1 MKPAGKDIIYQGNT
15 LISVEILPGYSHP
28 VAIKKPFG
36 PDASRHTA
44 VSLEKEFTMTR
55 ALDKVEGVRR
65 ALEMKSIERQPVL
78 ILEYIEG
85 EALKELIA
93 GDRLDLRSRLEIA
106 VEISRIIEKIHKADI
121 IHLDINSD
129 NIIVSKDLG
138 TVRLIDLGSAFL
150 FDGNTHKKVGPEQ
163 ALGTPAYI
171 SPEQTGK
178 INRALDERS
187 DLYSLG
193 VVLYE
198 LISGRLPFAS
208 DEARVVIHQHITRV
222 PVSLTEVFPG
232 TPAVINAIV
241 FKLLSKDAEDRYQ
254 SAAGVRHDLERCLA
268 QLEPDGSI
276 ADYPIGEKD
285 RYRRFRYPQ
294 KLYGREAELRQLE
307 DTFDYA
313 RREQSSIIFVAG
325 YSGIGKTV
333 LIEELQRPVSEQNGC
348 FIRGKYGQYLDTEPY
363 AAIAQAL
370 GMFVSRI
377 MAGPENSFRKCRERI
392 QSAVGSLGKVLTDVI
407 PSLEEVIGR
416 QPEVPGLGG
425 LEAENR
431 FNYVFLSFLSEIAT
445 KDDPLVLFLDDLQWI
460 DAASLRLLEVIHAEL
475 DQAGLLVIGAYRDNE
490 VDASHALTK
499 LISGKESGEMRLWTM
514 QLDNL
519 NLEDIDTLLS
529 DAMGSG
535 DSVGELGAVIH
546 EKTLGNPFFSRRLLS
561 SLSEEGRITFEPETD
576 RWKLDLEKINNETIA
591 DNVASLLAE
600 TIAQLPEETR
610 DILNL
615 AACLG
620 NRFDIST
627 LRLVSDLTEN
637 EIIRLLDVSLG
648 GQYVLGSEGS
658 YEFVHDQIQKAAY
671 LLKDESGRAVR
682 HLNIGRSLLA
692 GTDGPELEDRIFDIV
707 NQYNRGIDLL
717 TDRVEKTRLADLN
730 LLAGRKSRRASAFSA
745 SADYLRKS
753 AALLDEDL
761 WQDDFRLM
769 LDVHNEFIEACY
781 LTIQYGEVEKLF
793 ETIVAHV
800 EDNADLRVAYKAMIM
815 SDTAENRLSESIS
828 LAERYMDRL
837 GITFDNERESA
848 LSVEELYLLPTIEDK
863 EKSAALEILMAI
875 TTPII
880 FSAPERLPSLIFT
893 MLNIISRYGDNA
905 IAASVYAWYATNLC
919 FARKYSEGN
928 LFGQLAVDLLCKYP
942 DSGSS
947 SQVINMHCAW
957 IKHWTASVHDLVEP
971 LKSYHEVGLQE
982 GDFEWCLYCLL
993 NYTLLLWGAGKPL
1006 DEYLIEVGPAIRT
1019 CESKNQE
1026 VTLNMFLLF
1035 AQSALNLTGRSG
1047 STIRLEGERF
1057 SEAEMLPGLEG
1068 NHLLLTLYHLLRMN
1082 LSYLFGENIEAYS
1095 HIGEALKYRG
1105 SLNPH
1110 YLYSKISFFG
1120 GLSCISLLAESE
1132 DESNRRE
1139 AAERLDLFE
1148 RELKLWAETAPM
1160 NYGHE
1165 YDLLL
1170 AEKHSL
1176 ADEPWQAV
1184 EFYGRAI
1191 RGAGENRFVHDEAL
1205 ANELFSRF
1213 WMKSGHDRIAEIF
1226 MREARSLYH
1235 RWGAGAKV
1243 HHLESRYPEWF
1254 VKQAAPVPQSDVSSA
1269 GIASTNENISPMR
1282 LTLDGII
1289 SISHSLSSETDF
1301 DKLLN
1306 TMMRLV
1312 LLSSGASKSV
1322 LLMKQGPEW
1331 LVQARGDAVE
1341 QKYDILVNEPFEPS
1355 DEEEDVVSIPRAAF
1369 DYCRRTGKLFVAAD
1383 AKLDSRLAMDK
1394 SVQEGEIRSLACIP
1408 VMSQGNLRA
1417 MLYFENDKMADVF
1430 TLDRVEILEHLASQ
1444 FGISMENALLYKDL
1458 SRKVDELQL
1467 SEERYELAVAGS
1479 AAGIWDWNIT
1489 TEKIFYSERY
1499 LELLGYSPG
1508 EFSDSLDEF
1517 WSRIHPD
1524 DHHATQLAVERH
1536 LEDRIPYLVDYR
1548 LRTRSGDYQWFHA
1561 RGQASW
1567 DDDGK
1572 AVRMAGSV
1580 SDITKRKQAEEE
1592 LTRSEIRFRRLME
1605 QSPLAMAIWN
1615 PKGQLIRYNMA
1626 WLKQWNIDEEE
1637 AAELMAKYNF
1647 ITDPQIREL
1656 GVLPLVERAFSG
1668 EAVILPPVYYR
1679 GEKLGDNIG
1688 VNLTDPNTKWIQIH
1702 LYSTRDDKGKLV
1714 NVISMNIDI
1723 TDLKRAEEEAREHR
1737 EILARVDRTTS
1748 MGQLTGSIS
1757 HELNQ
1762 PLTGILSN
1770 AQAAELLIG
1779 REDLDRNELEDII
1792 SAIIADTKR
1801 AGEVIRNLREV
1812 YREQKGEF
1820 QDVDINVVVQDTTQL
1835 MHSEFIMQN
1844 ITLTLEYA
1852 PSVLAVSGNRIQIQ
1866 QVLVNIMMNGMQAMS
1881 DLDIPE
1887 RRLHVE
1893 TIREGNEAKVL
1904 VEDNGPG
1911 IEADKIDRIFEP
1923 FATWKPGGTGIGLA
1937 ISNTIVK
1944 AHGGKMFAENRPGG
1958 GARVGFVI
1966 PVMKEEK
1973 THE

>member
-44 VSLEKEFTMTR
+44 LSLEKEFTMTR
-55 ALDKVEGVRR
+55 ALDEVEGVRK
-65 ALEMKSIERQPVL
+65 AFEQKSIEGRPVL
-78 ILEYIEG
+78 ILEYIKG
-85 EALKELIA
+85 RVLKELVA
-93 GDRLDLRSRLEIA
+93 RGRLDLRSRLEIA
-106 VEISRIIEKIHKADI
+106 VEISRIIKKIHQADI

-129 NIIVSKDLG
+129 NIIVSEDPG
-138 TVRLIDLGSAFL
+138 TVKLIDLGSAFL
-150 FDGNTHKKVGPEQ
+150 FDGNTHRKVGPEQ

-198 LISGRLPFAS
+198 LMSGRLPFAS

-222 PVSLTEVFPG
+222 PVSLTEVSPG
-232 TPAVINAIV
+232 IPAVINAIV
-241 FKLLSKDAEDRYQ
+241 LKLLSKDVEDRYQ
-254 SAAGVRHDLERCLA
+254 SAAGVRHDLEKCLA
-268 QLEPDGSI
+268 QLEPDGSVTDFPL
-276 ADYPIGEKD
+276 AEKD
-285 RYRRFRYPQ
+285 RYRRFKYPQ
-294 KLYGREAELRQLE
+294 KLYGREAELKQLE
-307 DTFDYA
+307 DMFDYA
-313 RREQSSIIFVAG
+313 CRENSSIVFVAG

-333 LIEELQRPVSEQNGC
+333 LIEELQSPVSEQNGY
-348 FIRGKYGQYLDTEPY
+348 FIRGKYGQYLNTMPY

-377 MAGPENSFRKCRERI
+377 LGEPEDSFRMWRERI

-407 PSLEEVIGR
+407 PTLEEVIGR

-431 FNYVFLSFLSEIAT
+431 FNYIFLSFLSEIAT
-445 KDDPLVLFLDDLQWI
+445 KGDPLVLFLDDLQWI
-460 DAASLRLLEVIHAEL
+460 DAASLRLLEVIHAEF

-490 VDASHALTK
+490 VDDSHPLTK
-499 LISGKESGEMRLWTM
+499 LISGRAGGEMRLSTM

-519 NLEDIDTLLS
+519 SLEHIERLLS
-529 DAMGSG
+529 DAMGLG
-535 DSVGELGAVIH
+535 GSVGELGAVIH

-561 SLSEEGRITFEPETD
+561 SLGEEERITFDPETG
-576 RWKLDLEKINNETIA
+576 RWKWDLEKINTETIA

-658 YEFVHDQIQKAAY
+658 YEFVHDQIQKTAY

-707 NQYNRGIDLL
+707 NQYNRGVDLL
-717 TDRVEKTRLADLN
+717 TDHAEKIRLADLN
-730 LLAGRKSRRASAFSA
+730 LLAGRKSKRASAFSA
-745 SADYLRKS
+745 SVDYLRQS
-753 AALLDEDL
+753 AALLDDNY

-769 LDVHNEFIEACY
+769 LDVHNELIDASY

-793 ETIVAHV
+793 ETITAHV
-800 EDNADLRVAYKAMIM
+800 EDNADLRVAYRAMIM
-815 SDTAENRLSESIS
+815 SNTAENRLSESITF
-828 LAERYMDRL
+828 AERYLDRL
-837 GITFDNERESA
+837 GIAFDNERESD
-848 LSVEELYLLPTIEDK
+848 LSVEELYLLPAIEDK
-863 EKSAALEILMAI
+863 EKAAALEILIAI

-880 FSAPERLPSLIFT
+880 FSAPERLPSLVFT

-905 IAASVYAWYATNLC
+905 IAASAYAWYATNLC
-919 FARKYSEGN
+919 FAQNYAEGN
-928 LFGQLAVDLLCKYP
+928 LFGQLAVDLLGKYP
-942 DSGSS
+942 GSGSS

-957 IKHWTASVHDLVEP
+957 IKHWTASVHDLIEP
-971 LKSYHEVGLQE
+971 LKTYHEVGLQE

-993 NYTLLLWGAGKPL
+993 NYTLLLWGTGKPL
-1006 DEYLIEVGPAIRT
+1006 DEYLTEVGPAIHI
-1019 CESKNQE
+1019 CKSKNQE

-1035 AQSALNLTGRSG
+1035 AQSALNLTSRSG
-1047 STIRLEGERF
+1047 STTRLEGEWF

-1082 LSYLFGENIEAYS
+1082 LSYLFGESTEAYR

-1120 GLSCISLLAESE
+1120 GLSCISLLAESD
-1132 DESNRRE
+1132 DEPERRE
-1139 AAERLDLFE
+1139 AEERLVLFE

-1160 NYGHE
+1160 NYGHQ

-1184 EFYGRAI
+1184 EFYSRSI

-1213 WMKSGHDRIAEIF
+1213 WMKSGDDRIAGIF

-1243 HHLESRYPEWF
+1243 HHLESMYPEWF
-1254 VKQAAPVPQSDVSSA
+1254 VDVSSA
-1269 GIASTNENISPMR
+1269 GIVTIKESVSPMQ

-1289 SISHSLSSETDF
+1289 SISHSLCSETDL
-1301 DKLLN
+1301 DRLLN
-1306 TMMRLV
+1306 TMMRFV
-1312 LLSSGASKSV
+1312 LLSSGASRSV
-1322 LLMKQGPEW
+1322 LLMKQGSEW
-1331 LVQARGDAVE
+1331 LVQARGGAVDE
-1341 QKYDILVNEPFEPS
+1341 RYDILVNEPFEPS
-1355 DEEEDVVSIPRAAF
+1355 DEETDTVSIPRAVF
-1369 DYCRRTGKLFVAAD
+1369 DYCRRTGKVFVAMD
-1383 AKLDSRLAMDK
+1383 AKLDSRLAMDM
-1394 SVQEGEIRSLACIP
+1394 SVQAGDIRSLACIP
-1408 VMSQGNLRA
+1408 VMSQGNLKA
-1417 MLYFENDKMADVF
+1417 MLYLENDKMADVF
-1430 TLDRVEILEHLASQ
+1430 SLDRVEILEHLASQ
-1444 FGISMENALLYKDL
+1444 FGISMENALLYEEL
-1458 SRKVDELQL
+1458 NRKIAELKQ
-1467 SEERYELAVAGS
+1467 SQERYELAVAGS
-1479 AAGIWDWNIT
+1479 AAGIWDWDI
-1489 TEKIFYSERY
+1489 EADRIFYSDRFQEM
-1499 LELLGYSPG
+1499 LGYEP
-1508 EFSDSLDEF
+1508 DEF
-1517 WSRIHPD
+1517 TNSLSEFWDRIHPD
-1524 DHHATQLAVERH
+1524 DHDRSRLAVQRH
-1536 LEDRIPYLVDYR
+1536 LEERIPYLVDFR
-1548 LRTRSGDYQWFHA
+1548 LRNSSGAYRWFHS
-1561 RGQASW
+1561 RGQALW

-1572 AVRMAGSV
+1572 AVRMSGSL
-1580 SDITKRKQAEEE
+1580 SDITERKQAEEK
-1592 LTRSEIRFRRLME
+1592 LTRSEERFRSLME
-1605 QSPLAMAIWN
+1605 QSPLAIEILS
-1615 PKGQLIRYNMA
+1615 PDGKIVRYNKA
-1626 WLKQWNIDEEE
+1626 WLKLWGIDSEE
-1637 AAELMAKYNF
+1637 AAQVAASYNM
-1647 ITDPQIREL
+1647 ITDPQVREL

-1668 EAVILPPVYYR
+1668 EAVILPPIHYR
-1679 GEKLGDNIG
+1679 GEKLAEDIG
-1688 VNLTDPNTKWIQIH
+1688 VELSNPTTPWIQCH
-1702 LYSTRDDKGKLV
+1702 LYSIKDKGGKIV
-1714 NVISMNIDI
+1714 NVVNTYVDI
-1723 TDLKRAEEEAREHR
+1723 TELKLAEQEARENR
-1737 EILARVDRTTS
+1737 EALARIDRASS

-1770 AQAAELLIG
+1770 AQAAELLID
-1779 REDLDRNELEDII
+1779 REDLDRDELADIV

-1820 QDVDINVVVQDTTQL
+1820 LPVDINKIVAETGDL
-1835 MHSEFIMQN
+1835 MHSEFIIQN
-1844 ITLTLEYA
+1844 VTLTLEYA
-1852 PSVLAVSGNRIQIQ
+1852 PYIPVVSGNKVQIQ
-1866 QVLVNIMMNGMQAMS
+1866 QVLVNILMNGMQAMS
-1881 DLDIPE
+1881 GLEQPE
-1887 RRLHVE
+1887 SRLHVK
-1893 TIREGNEAKVL
+1893 TVWDGNEAKVL

-1911 IEADKIDRIFEP
+1911 IDADKIDRIFEP
-1923 FATWKPGGTGIGLA
+1923 LATWKPGGTGMGLA
-1937 ISNTIVK
+1937 ISNTLIK
-1944 AHGGKMFAENRPGG
+1944 AHGGRMLAENRPEG
-1958 GARVGFVI
+1958 GARVGFTI
-1966 PVMKEEK
+1966 PVTEE
-1973 THE
+1973 E